1 MEGQEM
7 QIDHRKLPWRGI
19 WKAIAEEESARRGKR
34 VTPEAVRMGV
44 QGKSEYYLQ
53 LYHREIRK
61 RKAYLHCIGKEI

>member
-1 MEGQEM
+1 MEGQET

-19 WKAIAEEESARRGKR
+19 WKAIAEEESIKRGKR

-53 LYHREIRK
+53 LYHREIRRREEQIRCAEK
-61 RKAYLHCIGKEI
+61 GR